1 MVLFIIA
8 ILFLILAFV
17 CHARFSKR
25 LLWISAAVVIAA
37 ASAFFWTDPFL
48 AAAGCQTDPIEGVLC
63 PEPTLLTQIA
73 IAHSAIAVF
82 ALAAGVFA
90 APAIT
95 LVALWFETRYRRRAR
110 NG

>member
-8 ILFLILAFV
+8 ILFLILGLA

-37 ASAFFWTDPFL
+37 ATAFFWTDSYL
-48 AAAGCQTDPIEGVLC
+48 AAAGCQTDPFTGVVC
-63 PEPTLLTQIA
+63 PEPTLLTHIA
-73 IAHSAIAVF
+73 VAHSAIAVF

-95 LVALWFETRYRRRAR
+95 LVALWFETRYRRASRE
-110 NG
+110 G